1 VVVTGIAAEIRDL
14 GKLRDEGLLT
24 DEEFAHQKSRLLG
37 L

>member
-1 VVVTGIAAEIRDL
+1 MGIAAEIRDL

-24 DEEFAHQKSRLLG
+24 DEEFTHQKNRLLG